1 MVPIYN
7 LIMTEQD
14 KTDLQSVERLLKEG
28 RKQEA
33 LSLLAGYLQ
42 QNPNSA
48 QGWWLLGLT
57 VSDPARQIECME
69 RVLLID
75 PASVLAQV
83 RLEKLREEVSI
94 PPPIPPFVEPISFEE
109 PEVSSPQLP
118 KQDPKPPAAQ
128 KNIPISK
135 TKNSVFQYVVIS
147 VLAFVVLVVLGF
159 AVMMFL
165 QNAPNQSVPILFF
178 VKTPMSIL

>member
-57 VSDPARQIECME
+57 VSDPIRQIECME

-94 PPPIPPFVEPISFEE
+94 PPPIPPFVEP
-109 PEVSSPQLP
+109 EVSSPQLP

-128 KNIPISK
+128 KTIPISK

>member
-57 VSDPARQIECME
+57 VSDPTRQIECME

-118 KQDPKPPAAQ
+118 KPPAAQ

-165 QNAPNQSVPILFF
+165 QNAPKQSVHILSF